1 MKEGPTKRD
10 GPADAPS
17 TGAVDAPDGGQRGAG
32 ANWQLATADAYAQLP
47 GPPSSHQ
54 PVHAVSNGENRKTG
68 ARNRSGGSLH
78 LAGRVGTLP
87 FAVAS
92 RCRWHG
98 HRQRQRKCCCGKNA
112 PGYLHGCF
120 PLRPP
125 RRRYLNIFKNYI
137 SVTNYYNSRSRLQTE
152 GIVRKPATW
161 WRGLVDSKLAHFL
174 LQLRQLLGQPRH
186 LGGQR
191 LRRICRSREQGCSRQ

>member
-1 MKEGPTKRD
+1 MGLEAKQRLPPHRRRRRMRLIGFAQLLSRVISFSQKRASAAIAVKVSYGPNWRHDANMKEGPTKRD

-32 ANWQLATADAYAQLP
+32 ANWRLATADAYAQLP

-68 ARNRSGGSLH
+68 ARNRSGGSPH
-78 LAGRVGTLP
+78 LAGRVGTIP
-87 FAVAS
+87 VAVAS

-137 SVTNYYNSRSRLQTE
+137 SVTN
-152 GIVRKPATW
+152 
-161 WRGLVDSKLAHFL
+161 
-174 LQLRQLLGQPRH
+174 
-186 LGGQR
+186 
-191 LRRICRSREQGCSRQ
+191 